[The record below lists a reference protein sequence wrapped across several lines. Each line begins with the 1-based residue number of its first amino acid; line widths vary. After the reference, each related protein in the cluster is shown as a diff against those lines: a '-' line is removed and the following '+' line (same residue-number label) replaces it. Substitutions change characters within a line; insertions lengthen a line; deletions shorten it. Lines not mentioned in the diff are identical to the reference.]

1 MLIADK
7 IICFLSNWHLLVLKH
22 TSVWLQGLV
31 TSVNFGRYGEKY
43 ERKRVVFLQLNTS
56 FWMPHW
62 FSNKSLNGLNKD
74 GCKTF
79 TKLDRQFRC
88 FAFWLRGQILALMIC
103 QKIINTYWFLIHLA
117 CSLKFSTVIFTG
129 NVHSLI
135 SAIQ

>member
-31 TSVNFGRYGEKY
+31 TYVNFGRYDEKY
-43 ERKRVVFLQLNTS
+43 EQKRVVILQLNTS

-62 FSNKSLNGLNKD
+62 FNNKSLNGLNTD
-74 GCKTF
+74 RCKTF

-88 FAFWLRGQILALMIC
+88 FAFLTKSTDFGFNDMPENNQNVLISHSSGLFI
-103 QKIINTYWFLIHLA
+103 KIFHSDFYWE
-117 CSLKFSTVIFTG
+117 CSLF
-129 NVHSLI
+129 N
-135 SAIQ
+135 